1 MTRTRCRN
9 ISRYRKVEGIVAV
22 EARNTIKAISM
33 WSIKSKMVKYRAQFL
48 DPYINFYE
56 GRYIRIQLYPYCI
69 DIANSFL
76 IKPIC
81 KPILKGSCSPNP
93 VDQYLAAFRKAHRE
107 LNKRE
112 REG

>member
-9 ISRYRKVEGIVAV
+9 ISRYCKVEGSVAIVA
-22 EARNTIKAISM
+22 RSTIKAISM
-33 WSIKSKMVKYRAQFL
+33 WSIKSKMVKYGAQFL

-81 KPILKGSCSPNP
+81 KLILKGSFSSNP
-93 VDQYLAAFRKAHRE
+93 VVQHLVAFRKGQR
-107 LNKRE
+107 K
-112 REG
+112 